1 MIVVHFDPPLE
12 RKDFELVLPKVQEM
26 FPDWE
31 WCGNTGTPRI
41 KDREKI
47 LSGAIRDQN
56 SSGYG
61 DPIYTKEIGSLI
73 HYGRFKH
80 YGESDCL
87 AYSGGWSQAN
97 TDSYIKQGHDVKVL
111 DGWEIVKHGSLDIE
125 DIFNSLSESRLKR
138 IIRESI
144 EEFDSE
150 NFDWVKDLSNID
162 LSGWYVTKPSK
173 KLIFNSGWRL
183 VGNLYYIDF
192 DKDPDKVQAWVSP
205 FGSNYVSQ
213 EEDSMYEYIQL
224 AKHEVKHL
232 ENKMGTDSETPYG
245 DGPYIWNAG
254 EVLEYLEDGYFI
266 KLS

>member
-12 RKDFELVLPKVQEM
+12 RKDFEMVLPKVQEM

-87 AYSGGWSQAN
+87 GYSGGWSQAD
-97 TDSYIKQGHDVKVL
+97 TDSYIKQGHDVKVI

-125 DIFNSLSESRLKR
+125 DVFNSLSESRLKR

-144 EEFDSE
+144 DE
-150 NFDWVKDLSNID
+150 FDWVKKESNPVEEFIYNKFMECE
-162 LSGWYVTKPSK
+162 LIGSK
-173 KLIFNSGWRL
+173 KQPG
-183 VGNLYYIDF
+183 YTKYIDKTGKILFVDNIETGEKNTVLYF
-192 DKDPDKVQAWVSP
+192 DYNEIYQKLEKMGLNYGEMKKLCIDMLYETHKRKV
-205 FGSNYVSQ
+205 
-213 EEDSMYEYIQL
+213 L
-224 AKHEVKHL
+224 TAKHQIEDINNPLYETHKRKVK
-232 ENKMGTDSETPYG
+232 
-245 DGPYIWNAG
+245 
-254 EVLEYLEDGYFI
+254 
-266 KLS
+266 